1 MVKILLVNKN
11 GDIEQKEYKLEDE
24 SELYKK
30 AGFTKSD
37 GFDKVSTWSV
47 ETDNKLYEYS
57 VYGKKDGNAT
67 HENKYEFPPPLDNVL
82 LFDTCVI
89 IKKRKDNLK
98 TITVEEWNNVYEQ
111 LYGGFEDIEDG
122 SEFSDDDEE
131 DDVPRTKTGY
141 VEDDFVVED
150 YDSEEE
156 EDDSLALSEDEFDE
170 DESDEMEATIEDK
183 QYNTRSRKNPA
194 PTIFLTTA
202 DDDDD
207 EYITDDNSVD

>member
-1 MVKILLVNKN
+1 MVKILLVDKN

-30 AGFTKSD
+30 AGFTKPD

-82 LFDTCVI
+82 FFDTCVI

-98 TITVEEWNNVYEQ
+98 TITVEEWNNVYEH

-150 YDSEEE
+150 YDSEK
-156 EDDSLALSEDEFDE
+156 DDSLALSEDEFDE

-202 DDDDD
+202 DDDDA